1 MCLLWGLKPQVG
13 VSVNIFKIPPNLT
26 RIYRHIDYIDM
37 DMSIHVALSG
47 WMEIPMEIRG
57 G

>member
-13 VSVNIFKIPPNLT
+13 VSVNIFNISPNLT
-26 RIYRHIDYIDM
+26 WIYRHIDYIDM
-37 DMSIHVALSG
+37 DMSIYVALSG